1 MAIQKWINN
10 VSSQITAP
18 PVDWFECRFFAAT
31 AFHHQFICSDMRALI
46 VWSKCLASAS
56 LPLSN
61 MPTILIHYFQ
71 TPVGELLLGSFEE
84 QLCLADWRYRRMRS
98 AIDKR
103 IQTGL
108 NAEFLEG
115 NSVVI
120 EQAKTQLN
128 AYFAGQRTTFD
139 VALCL
144 VGTDFQKRVW
154 NALTRVPHGTTS
166 TYTALTEVV
175 AEKTAIRAVAGANGA
190 NAISIIIPCH
200 RIIGSSGELVGYAGG
215 LPAKKKLL
223 QLEGVRIG
231 QPELFPAD

>member
-1 MAIQKWINN
+1 MCQRSGGIVSYCHDTVRQLVSAGEEGLYFCAITGSH
-10 VSSQITAP
+10 V
-18 PVDWFECRFFAAT
+18 
-31 AFHHQFICSDMRALI
+31 
-46 VWSKCLASAS
+46 
-56 LPLSN
+56 PLSN

-154 NALTRVPHGTTS
+154 NALTTVPHGTTS